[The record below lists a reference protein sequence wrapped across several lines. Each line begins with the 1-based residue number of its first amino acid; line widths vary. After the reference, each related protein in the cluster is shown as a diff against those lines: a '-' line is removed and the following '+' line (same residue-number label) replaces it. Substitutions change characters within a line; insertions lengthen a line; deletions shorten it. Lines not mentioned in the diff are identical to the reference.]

1 MNGLFKPKERTVS
14 KVVMLEISTLIPNR
28 SQPRRIFGEN
38 DLNSLAESIK
48 ENGMIQPICVR
59 RSGALYE
66 IISGERRTR
75 AAKLAGLNEVPCII
89 MSVDDEKSALMALIE
104 NIQRKDLSFFEEAL
118 AIEKLIS
125 VYGLTQETAAERLGK
140 AQSTIANKL
149 RLLRF
154 SDAERSMIINADLS
168 ERQAR
173 ALIRISDVGERLSVL
188 EKVIEKKLDL
198 EQTEKLVDDV
208 VCGRAYERERKKERE
223 KKMRAI
229 LPAPPR
235 LYMNSINQ
243 LIKRMK
249 ESNIPCETSAG
260 KNNGYYEYIIK
271 FPIPND

>member
-1 MNGLFKPKERTVS
+1 MNGLFKPKEKYLA
-14 KVVMLEISTLIPNR
+14 KVIMLEISILVPNK
-28 SQPRRIFGEN
+28 SQPRRTFSDA
-38 DLNSLAESIK
+38 DLKSLADSIK
-48 ENGMIQPICVR
+48 ENGIIQPICVR
-59 RSGALYE
+59 KCGALYE

-75 AAKLAGLNEVPCII
+75 AAKLAGLEEVPCII
-89 MSVDDEKSALMALIE
+89 MSVDDEKSAVLALIE

-149 RLLRF
+149 RLLRL
-154 SDAERSMIINADLS
+154 SDVERAMIINNDLT

-173 ALIRISDVGERLSVL
+173 ALIRIENMEERLSVL
-188 EKVIEKKLDL
+188 EQVITKKLNL
-198 EQTEKLVDDV
+198 EQTEKLVNDTLDA
-208 VCGRAYERERKKERE
+208 RHKEKEIAKKRE
-223 KKMRAI
+223 KKIRAI

-249 ESNIPCETSAG
+249 ESNIPCETFAG
-260 KNNGYYEYIIK
+260 KNNGYYEYVIK
-271 FPIPND
+271 FPISDD

>member
-1 MNGLFKPKERTVS
+1 MNGIFKPKEKTIY

-28 SQPRRIFGEN
+28 SQPRKIFSEL
-38 DLNSLAESIK
+38 DLRSLAESIK
-48 ENGMIQPICVR
+48 ENGIIQPICVR
-59 RSGALYE
+59 RDGALYE

-75 AAKLAGLNEVPCII
+75 AAKLAGLKEIPCII
-89 MSVDDEKSALMALIE
+89 MSVDDEKSALIALIE
-104 NIQRKDLSFFEEAL
+104 NIQRKDLNFFEEAL
-118 AIEKLIS
+118 AIEKLIT

-154 SDAERSMIINADLS
+154 SDAERTMIINGDLT

-173 ALIRISDVGERLSVL
+173 ALIRIADVGERLSVL

-198 EQTEKLVDDV
+198 KQTEKLVDDTLNDRV
-208 VCGRAYERERKKERE
+208 NEKKAAKERE
-223 KKMRAI
+223 KKLRAI
-229 LPAPPR
+229 IPAPPR

-271 FPIPND
+271 FPISNE